1 MRARIVLFGAFA
13 LTLFSVTVAHAER
26 TAKSNPEVD
35 LRAPWTGDVDGME
48 ARRYIRF
55 LVVPSRTAYFVDHG
69 RQYGIAAEFSHEFEK
84 FVHKKLGGP
93 KVAVAIIPV
102 GRDQILT
109 GIVDGIGD
117 VAASN
122 LKITPERQAIVDFG
136 APIMDG
142 VRELLVT
149 HERDSAAKTID
160 WLSGQEIW
168 VRKSSAYYASLVRQ
182 SAAFEKDGRKPIDI
196 EAADEQLEDEDLIEL
211 VNAGVIP
218 ATIVDDHLAEFW
230 DGVFPH
236 ITVHE
241 AVALRDEGEIAW
253 AVRKGSPKLEALVD
267 EFCRTHRRGTLFGN
281 VVLKRYLEHNT
292 WVKNPTASAA
302 RRRFE
307 GTMQFFRQFGDKYD
321 LPWLL
326 IAAQAYQESG
336 IDQTKRSRS
345 GAVGIMQI
353 KPTTAAGAPILIT
366 GVDKSAERNIEA
378 GAKYLRF
385 IVDEYYRDEPI
396 GRIDKDLFAI
406 ASYNAGPARITRLRA
421 RASDMGLDPNR
432 WFGNVEVAVEE
443 DIGRETVQYVSNIYK
458 YYVAYELLT
467 AQEAR
472 SDAAKSAVPDA
483 TERQ

>member
-1 MRARIVLFGAFA
+1 MRARIVLSAGVA
-13 LTLFSVTVAHAER
+13 LALLASAGAHAGR
-26 TAKSNPEVD
+26 AAKDTPAVD
-35 LRAPWTGDVDGME
+35 LRAPWIGDIDGME
-48 ARRYIRF
+48 ARHYIRF

-93 KVAVAIIPV
+93 KIAVAIIPV
-102 GRDQILT
+102 GRDKILS
-109 GIVDGIGD
+109 GIVDGTGD

-122 LKITPERQAIVDFG
+122 LKITPERQSIVDFG

-149 HERDSAAKTID
+149 HDRDGAAKTID
-160 WLSGQEIW
+160 WLSGRRVW
-168 VRKSSAYYASLVRQ
+168 VRKASAYYVSLVAQ
-182 SAAFEKDGRKPIDI
+182 SAAFEKAGKKPIDI
-196 EAADEQLEDEDLIEL
+196 EAADEQLEDEDLLEL
-211 VNAGVIP
+211 VNAGVIE

-236 ITVHE
+236 VTVHE
-241 AVALRDEGEIAW
+241 GVALREEGEIAW
-253 AVRKGSPKLEALVD
+253 AMRKESPKLRAIVD

-292 WVKNPTASAA
+292 WVKNPTAKSD
-302 RRRFE
+302 RKRFE
-307 GTMQFFRQFGDKYD
+307 ATMEFFRRYGAQYD
-321 LPWLL
+321 LPSLL

-336 IDQTKRSRS
+336 IDQAKRNRS

-353 KPTTAAGAPILIT
+353 KPTTAAGAPILIN

-385 IVDEYYRDEPI
+385 IVDEYYQDEPI

-421 RASDMGLDPNR
+421 KAASMGLDPNR
-432 WFGNVEVAVEE
+432 WFGNVEVAVEA

-472 SDAAKSAVPDA
+472 SDAAKSAVPD
-483 TERQ
+483 E